1 MIVNPI
7 SYPGNKNKL
16 LSQIIPELPN
26 NCSQIVE
33 IFCGSGVVSINSN
46 INNILLNDISIHA
59 IDLLKYFYTTSFED
73 IISKIE
79 DIILEYKLTYT
90 YKEGKANYIE
100 LKHEGLSNY
109 NREGYQK
116 LKNDYNKQNDINK
129 LIVLLIYGFNHYIRF
144 NNDNQFN
151 VPVGKVDLSSSI
163 YKNLKLFVN
172 HIKSKTISFS
182 NKDFR
187 EPSLYQDKKAVYYFD
202 PPYLITNAPYNSNWN
217 IDDEKDLLNLLDD
230 LNDKGIKFVLSN
242 VILSN
247 GKENSLLKEWSKKY
261 TTLILKRQYRNAN
274 YQKKNIT
281 DTIEVLI
288 KNY

>member
-1 MIVNPI
+1 MIINPL

-16 LSQIIPELPN
+16 LSQIIPELPDD
-26 NCSQIVE
+26 CSQIVE

-46 INNILLNDISIHA
+46 IKNILLNDISVHT
-59 IDLLKYFYTTSFED
+59 IDLLKYFYTTSFDE
-73 IISKIE
+73 IILKIE
-79 DIILEYKLTYT
+79 NIIFEYKLTYT
-90 YKEGKANYIE
+90 YKEGKNDYIE
-100 LKHEGLSNY
+100 IKHEGLSNY

-116 LKNDYNKQNDINK
+116 LKNDYNNQNDINK

-144 NNDNQFN
+144 NNDNKFN

-163 YKNLKLFVN
+163 YKNLKLFVEY
-172 HIKSKTISFS
+172 IKSKNISFS

-187 EPSLYQDKKAVYYFD
+187 DYSLYQNKTAIYYFD
-202 PPYLITNAPYNSNWN
+202 PPYLITNAPYNNNWN
-217 IDDEKDLLNLLDD
+217 IKAEKDLLNLLDD
-230 LNDKGIKFVLSN
+230 LNEKGIKFALSN

-247 GKENSLLKEWSKKY
+247 GKENKLLQEWSKKY
-261 TTLILKRQYRNAN
+261 TTLVLKRQYRNAN

>member
-59 IDLLKYFYTTSFED
+59 IDLLNYFYTTSFEN
-73 IISKIE
+73 IISQIE
-79 DIILEYKLTYT
+79 NIIFEYKLTYT

-172 HIKSKTISFS
+172 HIKSKNISFS

-187 EPSLYQDKKAVYYFD
+187 EQSLYQDKK
-202 PPYLITNAPYNSNWN
+202 S
-217 IDDEKDLLNLLDD
+217 NLL
-230 LNDKGIKFVLSN
+230 F
-242 VILSN
+242 
-247 GKENSLLKEWSKKY
+247 
-261 TTLILKRQYRNAN
+261 
-274 YQKKNIT
+274 
-281 DTIEVLI
+281 
-288 KNY
+288 

>member
-33 IFCGSGVVSINSN
+33 TFCGSGVVSINSN

-59 IDLLKYFYTTSFED
+59 IDLLNYFYTTSFEN
-73 IISKIE
+73 IISQIE
-79 DIILEYKLTYT
+79 NIIFEYKLTYT

-129 LIVLLIYGFNHYIRF
+129 LIVLLIWI
-144 NNDNQFN
+144 
-151 VPVGKVDLSSSI
+151 
-163 YKNLKLFVN
+163 
-172 HIKSKTISFS
+172 
-182 NKDFR
+182 
-187 EPSLYQDKKAVYYFD
+187 
-202 PPYLITNAPYNSNWN
+202 
-217 IDDEKDLLNLLDD
+217 
-230 LNDKGIKFVLSN
+230 
-242 VILSN
+242 
-247 GKENSLLKEWSKKY
+247 
-261 TTLILKRQYRNAN
+261 
-274 YQKKNIT
+274 
-281 DTIEVLI
+281 
-288 KNY
+288 

>member
-1 MIVNPI
+1 MIVNPL

-33 IFCGSGVVSINSN
+33 IFCGSGVVSLNSE
-46 INNILLNDISIHA
+46 INNIILNDISIHA
-59 IDLLKYFYTTSFED
+59 TNLLNYFYTTSFEK

-90 YKEGKANYIE
+90 YKEGKGKYVE

-109 NREGYQK
+109 NREGYKK
-116 LKNDYNKQNDINK
+116 LKDDYNNQNDINK
-129 LIVLLIYGFNHYIRF
+129 LIVLLIYGFNHYIIF
-144 NNDNQFN
+144 NNDNKFN
-151 VPVGKVDLSSSI
+151 VPVGKVDLSASI
-163 YKNLKLFVN
+163 YKNLELFVN

-187 EPSLYQDKKAVYYFD
+187 EPSLYQNKNAIYYFD
-202 PPYLITNAPYNSNWN
+202 PPYLITNAPYNNNWN
-217 IDDEKDLLNLLDD
+217 LDDEMDLLNLLDE
-230 LNDKGIKFVLSN
+230 LNNIGIKFALSN

-247 GKENSLLKEWSKKY
+247 GKENKLLQEWSKKY

>member
-59 IDLLKYFYTTSFED
+59 IDLLNYFYTTSFEN
-73 IISKIE
+73 
-79 DIILEYKLTYT
+79 IILQIENIIFEYKLTYT

-172 HIKSKTISFS
+172 HIKSKNISFS

-187 EPSLYQDKKAVYYFD
+187 EQSLYQDKKAIYYFD

-230 LNDKGIKFVLSN
+230 LNDKGIKFALSN

-247 GKENSLLKEWSKKY
+247 GKENTLLKEWSKKY
-261 TTLILKRQYRNAN
+261 ITLILKRQYRNAN

>member
-163 YKNLKLFVN
+163 YKNLKLFVD

-187 EPSLYQDKKAVYYFD
+187 EPSLYLDPKAVYYFD
-202 PPYLITNAPYNSNWN
+202 PPI
-217 IDDEKDLLNLLDD
+217 
-230 LNDKGIKFVLSN
+230 
-242 VILSN
+242 
-247 GKENSLLKEWSKKY
+247 
-261 TTLILKRQYRNAN
+261 
-274 YQKKNIT
+274 
-281 DTIEVLI
+281 
-288 KNY
+288 

>member
-33 IFCGSGVVSINSN
+33 TFCGSGVVSINSN

-59 IDLLKYFYTTSFED
+59 IDLLNYFYTTSFEN
-73 IISKIE
+73 IISQIE
-79 DIILEYKLTYT
+79 NIIFEYKLTYT

-172 HIKSKTISFS
+172 HIKSKNISFS
-182 NKDFR
+182 
-187 EPSLYQDKKAVYYFD
+187 
-202 PPYLITNAPYNSNWN
+202 I
-217 IDDEKDLLNLLDD
+217 
-230 LNDKGIKFVLSN
+230 
-242 VILSN
+242 
-247 GKENSLLKEWSKKY
+247 
-261 TTLILKRQYRNAN
+261 LILH
-274 YQKKNIT
+274 I
-281 DTIEVLI
+281 
-288 KNY
+288 